1 VVKSTVYK
9 SDNSGSGSTMAV
21 RRDAQSV
28 DTIHASSSAS
38 AAAAVVAMGT
48 EDATAEMDEG

>member
-1 VVKSTVYK
+1 MVKSTVYK

-28 DTIHASSSAS
+28 DTVQASS
-38 AAAAVVAMGT
+38 AAAAAAAMGT